1 MKALLAVPSLYKN
14 SKPLSLLS
22 SDAFAPKVIIGSV
35 MVVTVLFTVVVVPL
49 IVKLPVTLKFPPT
62 NAFSAI
68 PAPPETINA
77 PELVPVEP
85 VLSDTVTAPLNV
97 GVPLNVPLNAAP
109 LIVGVVRVLFVN
121 V

>member
-1 MKALLAVPSLYKN
+1 
-14 SKPLSLLS
+14 
-22 SDAFAPKVIIGSV
+22 

-97 GVPLNVPLNAAP
+97 PLNAAP
-109 LIVGVVRVLFVN
+109 LIVGVVNVLLVS
-121 V
+121 VCVLVS